1 MISLTLTKW
10 SETMKRSAG
19 QIIRNLESRIAK
31 LEKSASEYGP
41 VEIRV
46 IDAINPF
53 SHKLLDD
60 YKTNIGD
67 ADDLFDLF
75 KLCERKIRA
84 SIAEHLGD
92 SVVSVDKP
100 WIRFSGA
107 GHYTVFDLSM
117 DFEFIDDDN
126 RKARE
131 SFHYQFE
138 IKDAG
143 IGAVILENLNLF
155 KGMEGF

>member
-1 MISLTLTKW
+1 MR
-10 SETMKRSAG
+10 RSASE
-19 QIIRNLESRIAK
+19 IVKNLESRIAR

-41 VEIRV
+41 VEVRV

-53 SHKLLDD
+53 SNRLTDD
-60 YKTNIGD
+60 YKTYVGD
-67 ADDLFDLF
+67 AEDLFDLF

-84 SIAEHLGD
+84 SIKENLGD
-92 SVVSVDKP
+92 SVVSIEKEGY
-100 WIRFSGA
+100 IRFSGS

-117 DFEFIDDDN
+117 DFEFIDESN
-126 RKARE
+126 RKASD

-155 KGMEGF
+155 KGMAGF